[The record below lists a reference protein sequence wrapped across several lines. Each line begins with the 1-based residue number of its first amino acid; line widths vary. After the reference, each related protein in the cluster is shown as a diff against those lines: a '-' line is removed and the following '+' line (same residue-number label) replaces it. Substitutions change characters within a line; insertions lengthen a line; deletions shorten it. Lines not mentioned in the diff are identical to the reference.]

1 MVATFGAENLSFARW
16 IYGFAVLFFVDIV
29 WFAVA
34 AKVYRLETDFFVEG
48 SAKKREEEGTW
59 PPVFFIAICAAVAA
73 FTLSFIGA
81 DRRESGEAGALIG
94 FTIFFVFNACVYYI
108 INNMQQEN
116 FPDQKWRKLTA
127 FIDTAY
133 GTAIYALACMAINSA

>member
-34 AKVYRLETDFFVEG
+34 ANVYDLDTLFGKSPRQ
-48 SAKKREEEGTW
+48 GTW
-59 PPVFFIAICAAVAA
+59 PGIFFIAICAAVAA

-108 INNMQQEN
+108 INNMQHEN
-116 FPDQKWRKLTA
+116 CPNPKWRKLTA
-127 FIDTAY
+127 FVDTAY
-133 GTAIYALACMAINSA
+133 GTAIYALACMAVNSA